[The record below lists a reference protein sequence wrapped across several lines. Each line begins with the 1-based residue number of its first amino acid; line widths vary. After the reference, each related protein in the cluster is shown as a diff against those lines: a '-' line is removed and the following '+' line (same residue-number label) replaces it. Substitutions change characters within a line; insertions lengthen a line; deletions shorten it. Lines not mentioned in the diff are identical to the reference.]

1 MTPEAFELRVAALSF
16 RDEERTTALIDE
28 YRSDLAEVQS
38 RALRDSQLGDANG
51 RRALSVLAQL
61 GETAVEG
68 LASAVATQQPAPDT
82 PLLMDLVEGLAF
94 AESAVVRYLKRS
106 LSDVRLV
113 PQPPGMRVLEG
124 AGPPY
129 RVCDEAYISLR
140 KILNAES
147 LLEYLLESHYFLSLS
162 ETDRNREIDSSSRT
176 GSFTRFLE
184 DVDAEEE

>member
-1 MTPEAFELRVAALSF
+1 MIREVFERRVAALSF

-38 RALRDSQLGDANG
+38 AALHYSQFGDADG

-82 PLLMDLVEGLAF
+82 PLLMDLAEGFTF

-147 LLEYLLESHYFLSLS
+147 LLQYLLESHYFLSLS
-162 ETDRNREIDSSSRT
+162 ESDKNREIESSSRT

>member
-16 RDEERTTALIDE
+16 RDEERTSALIDE
-28 YRSDLAEVQS
+28 YRGDLAAVQS
-38 RALRDSQLGDANG
+38 AALRYSELGDANG

-68 LASAVATQQPAPDT
+68 LASAVVTQQPAPDT

-94 AESAVVRYLKRS
+94 AESAVVRFLKRS

-147 LLEYLLESHYFLSLS
+147 LLQYLLESGYFLALS
-162 ETDRNREIDSSSRT
+162 ETDRDREIESSSRT
-176 GSFTRFLE
+176 GSFTRFVE
-184 DVDAEEE
+184 GVDAEEE